1 MALERGVADTACLGE
16 AWLKEDQLGRLHCDE
31 NVCTLEVVEKM
42 ELGGR
47 KGEVWGLG
55 GRS

>member
-1 MALERGVADTACLGE
+1 MADTACLGE
-16 AWLKEDQLGRLHCDE
+16 VWLKEDQLGRLHCYE

-47 KGEVWGLG
+47 KG
-55 GRS
+55 

>member
-1 MALERGVADTACLGE
+1 MADTACLGDVGLTE
-16 AWLKEDQLGRLHCDE
+16 LGQLHCDE
-31 NVCTLEVVEKM
+31 NVCTLEVEKM

-47 KGEVWGLG
+47 KGEACGLG